1 MGELMKIVV
10 TGSGG
15 LIGRPLVA
23 ALLDAGHE
31 ITRLVRRTTQAPDE
45 VEWDPAGGTIDAAG
59 LEGVD
64 AAIHL
69 AAAGI
74 GDRRW
79 TDAYKQEILDSRVN
93 GTNLLA
99 STLAELDPKPSVMVS
114 ASAIGWYGDRGDEIL
129 DETASPGTGF
139 LADVAA
145 AWEDAAEPAEA
156 AGIRVVH
163 PRSGIV
169 LSRDS
174 LTLRRLLLPV
184 KFAVA
189 GKMGSGDQ
197 WWSWITLEDE
207 VRALI
212 HLAVASDL
220 AGPVNL
226 TAPNPVTNREFI
238 STLGQVLGRPTILP
252 TPSFALKAIL
262 GSELADT
269 LVLQSDR
276 VVPVRLEADGFE
288 FESPVL
294 IDALRS
300 VLHTRS

>member
-1 MGELMKIVV
+1 MKIVV

-31 ITRLVRRTTQAPDE
+31 VTRLVRRTTQAPDE
-45 VEWDPAGGTIDAAG
+45 VEWDPAGGKIDAAG

-64 AAIHL
+64 AAFHL

-145 AWEDAAEPAEA
+145 AWEDATEPAEA

-184 KFAVA
+184 KLAVA

-226 TAPNPVTNREFI
+226 TAPNPVTNEEFI

-276 VVPVRLEADGFE
+276 VMPVRLEADGFE

>member
-1 MGELMKIVV
+1 MKIVV

-145 AWEDAAEPAEA
+145 AWEDATEPAEA

-184 KFAVA
+184 KLAVA

-226 TAPNPVTNREFI
+226 TAPNPVTNEEFI

-276 VVPVRLEADGFE
+276 VVPVRLESDGFE

>member
-1 MGELMKIVV
+1 MKIVV

-45 VEWDPAGGTIDAAG
+45 VEWDPAGGKIDAAG

-64 AAIHL
+64 AAFHL

-99 STLAELDPKPSVMVS
+99 STLAELDPKPSVIVS

-184 KFAVA
+184 KLAVA

-226 TAPNPVTNREFI
+226 TAPNPVTNEEFI

>member
-1 MGELMKIVV
+1 MKIVV
-10 TGSGG
+10 TGWSG

-23 ALLDAGHE
+23 ALEAEGHDV
-31 ITRLVRRTTQAPDE
+31 TRLVRRRPEGPDE
-45 VEWDPAGGTIDAAG
+45 AAWDPAADSIDAAALG
-59 LEGVD
+59 GVD

-69 AAAGI
+69 AGAGI

-79 TDAYKQEILDSRVN
+79 TDSYKREIHDSRVD
-93 GTNLLA
+93 GTKLLA
-99 STLAELDPKPSVMVS
+99 TALAGLERKPSVMVS
-114 ASAIGWYGDRGDEIL
+114 ASAIGWYGDRGGEIL
-129 DETASPGTGF
+129 DETASQGTGF
-139 LADVAA
+139 LADVVA
-145 AWEDAAEPAEA
+145 AWEAAAEPAVA

-163 PRSGIV
+163 PRTGIV

-184 KFAVA
+184 KLGVA
-189 GKMGSGDQ
+189 GKMGPGDQ
-197 WWSWITLEDE
+197 WWSWITLNDE

-226 TAPNPVTNREFI
+226 TAPNPVTNKEFI
-238 STLGQVLGRPTILP
+238 STLGNVLGRPTILP

-262 GSELADT
+262 GSELAET

-276 VVPVRLEADGFE
+276 VVPARLEADGFE

-294 IDALRS
+294 VDALRS
-300 VLHTRS
+300 VLEPTG

>member
-114 ASAIGWYGDRGDEIL
+114 ASPIGWYGDRGDEIL

-184 KFAVA
+184 KLAVA

-252 TPSFALKAIL
+252 TPSFALRAIL

>member
-1 MGELMKIVV
+1 MGERMKIVV

-15 LIGRPLVA
+15 LIGRSLVKT
-23 ALLDAGHE
+23 LVGDGHDV
-31 ITRLVRRTTQAPDE
+31 TRLVRRTPRAPDE
-45 VEWDPAGGTIDAAG
+45 VEWDPAGGKIDAAG

-145 AWEDAAEPAEA
+145 AWEEATEPAEA

-169 LSRDS
+169 LARDS

-184 KFAVA
+184 KLAVA

-226 TAPNPVTNREFI
+226 TAPNPVTNEEFI

>member
-1 MGELMKIVV
+1 MKIVV

-45 VEWDPAGGTIDAAG
+45 VEWDPAGGKIDAAG

-99 STLAELDPKPSVMVS
+99 STLAELDPKPSVIVS

-184 KFAVA
+184 KLAVA

-197 WWSWITLEDE
+197 WWSWITMEDE

-226 TAPNPVTNREFI
+226 TAPNPVTNEEFI

-276 VVPVRLEADGFE
+276 VVPVRLESDGFE